1 MRILFFNEI
10 PDPGVGSSVRLTFEL
25 CRALRALGHET
36 AVVSTV
42 RNPQEASPTEID
54 DTLVFRLHSDYPV
67 RWRPWVSLHNRRIDQ
82 PLAATLAEWRPD
94 VVHAQLIHTHL
105 GYHSLT
111 QARRAGA
118 GVVFTAHDVMT
129 FCYQKLTCFHGGE
142 KHGGK
147 LFDIQARAS
156 KCIPCQRFRF
166 RPGRN
171 RSIREVL
178 GEDVNRMTVVSDA
191 LGELLTAN
199 GLRVDRTLHN
209 ALDFGGA
216 LPEPDAVRAFREQHG
231 LAEARV
237 IAIGGRLHSQ
247 KGMGKAL
254 EMLAILKNEFADVR
268 LLVMGQREIYD
279 QEFAPQAEALGVGER
294 VVPTGWL
301 EGQELD
307 LAYAAVDVL
316 ITPSLC
322 FDTFGMVNLEAMRHA
337 KPVVATT
344 FGGSREVLEE
354 GVTGYLAN
362 PFDVPLFAE
371 RIAQLLRDPQ
381 LCLRMG
387 RAGRARLE
395 QRFGIER
402 LAAECLEEYTL
413 ARAGG

>member
-1 MRILFFNEI
+1 
-10 PDPGVGSSVRLTFEL
+10 
-25 CRALRALGHET
+25 
-36 AVVSTV
+36 
-42 RNPQEASPTEID
+42 
-54 DTLVFRLHSDYPV
+54 
-67 RWRPWVSLHNRRIDQ
+67 
-82 PLAATLAEWRPD
+82 
-94 VVHAQLIHTHL
+94 
-105 GYHSLT
+105 
-111 QARRAGA
+111 
-118 GVVFTAHDVMT
+118 VVFTAHDVMT

-178 GEDVNRMTVVSDA
+178 GEDVQRLTVVSDA

-209 ALDFGGA
+209 ALDFSGA
-216 LPEPDAVRAFREQHG
+216 LPDPAAVRAFREQHG
-231 LAEARV
+231 LGGARV
-237 IAIGGRLHSQ
+237 IGIGGRLHSQ
-247 KGMGKAL
+247 KGMGKLL
-254 EMLAILKNEFADVR
+254 EMLALLKDEFADLR
-268 LLVMGQREIYD
+268 LLVMGRREIYD
-279 QEFAPQAEALGVGER
+279 EEFAPEAKALGVDDR

-301 EGQELD
+301 AGEELD
-307 LAYAAVDVL
+307 LAYAAVDVMV
-316 ITPSLC
+316 TPSLC

-344 FGGSREVLEE
+344 FGGSAEVLEE
-354 GVTGYLAN
+354 GVTGFLAN

-371 RIAQLLRDPQ
+371 RIARLLRDPE

-395 QRFGIER
+395 ERFGIGR
-402 LAAECLEEYTL
+402 LAGECLEEYAL
-413 ARAGG
+413 ARATAQRGA